1 MSVADSNLLDKVAQ
15 RISQPGADAPSGV
28 KASILTVAAGSYAS
42 RPVGEEVT
50 VPTGF
55 DPQAAALFEAVVEA
69 AFLVANAD
77 GEFDDAERAAFERV
91 VLQACGGL
99 VADGQIHALLADLGD
114 QLEEDGLDARIAM
127 VGRSV
132 SNRDHQREVLRIAG
146 LLAHV
151 SGDVS
156 AVERSVLDKLATA
169 FGLDEPAVDK
179 ALEEVRTALG

>member
-1 MSVADSNLLDKVAQ
+1 MSVPDQSLLDKVAK
-15 RISQPGADAPSGV
+15 RISQPGEGAPSGV

-77 GEFDDAERAAFERV
+77 GEFDDAERRAFERV
-91 VLQACGGL
+91 VAQACGGL
-99 VADGQIHALLADLGD
+99 VADGQIHALVADLGD
-114 QLEEDGLDARIAM
+114 QLEEDGLERRVAM
-127 VGRSV
+127 VGKSIGQ
-132 SNRDHQREVLRIAG
+132 RDQQREVLRIAG

-156 AVERSVLDKLATA
+156 DVERGVLDRLAKS
-169 FGLDEPAVDK
+169 FGLDGAAVDK
-179 ALEEVRTALG
+179 ALDEVRAALG